1 MFEVL
6 AFVYENYWPGDGCP
20 ERAHL
25 ERKLNAVGFESEE
38 IHNALAWL
46 NDLNL
51 ATQNLDSDQ
60 IRFTTLQA
68 CQQPQ
73 PLAQTAHSMRVY
85 SVAEREHLGPQS
97 LGFVCFLENSG
108 VLPPHLR
115 EIVMDRAMAAPGD
128 PVPLED
134 LKIIVLL
141 VYWRLGIE
149 ADALVVD
156 ELCDDTRQRHSV
168 AH

>member
-25 ERKLNAVGFESEE
+25 ERKLSAVGFESEE

-60 IRFTTLQA
+60 IRFTTLPA
-68 CQQPQ
+68 CQPE
-73 PLAQTAHSMRVY
+73 PLVQTAHSMRVY

>member
-20 ERAHL
+20 EPAHL
-25 ERKLNAVGFESEE
+25 ERKLSAVGFESEE

-60 IRFTTLQA
+60 IRFTTLPA

>member
-25 ERKLNAVGFESEE
+25 ERKLSAVGFESEE

-60 IRFTTLQA
+60 IRFSTLPA
-68 CQQPQ
+68 YQPE

>member
-25 ERKLNAVGFESEE
+25 ERKLSAVGFESEE

-60 IRFTTLQA
+60 IRFSTLPA
-68 CQQPQ
+68 CQPE

-85 SVAEREHLGPQS
+85 SVAEREHLGSQS

>member
-6 AFVYENYWPGDGCP
+6 AVVYENYWPGDGCP

-25 ERKLNAVGFESEE
+25 ERKLSAVGFESEE

-60 IRFTTLQA
+60 IRFTTLPA
-68 CQQPQ
+68 CQPE
-73 PLAQTAHSMRVY
+73 PLAQTDHSMRVY